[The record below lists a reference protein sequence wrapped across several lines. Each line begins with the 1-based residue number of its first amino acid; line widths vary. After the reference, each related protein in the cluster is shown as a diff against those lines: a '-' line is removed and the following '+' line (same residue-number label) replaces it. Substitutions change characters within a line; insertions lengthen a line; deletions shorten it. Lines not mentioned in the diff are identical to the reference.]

1 MNDEYSDIYIHVTV
15 EAYLIRTHSVNCE
28 NVTILSWN
36 TLKLG
41 LCQFSLR
48 KQWIKFQIS
57 ALGHIKV
64 NGSKEFLCEQSC
76 QIKLEE
82 VNLFEASHYRPA
94 SSIDI
99 KHSVCNSVN

>member
-76 QIKLEE
+76 QIKLE